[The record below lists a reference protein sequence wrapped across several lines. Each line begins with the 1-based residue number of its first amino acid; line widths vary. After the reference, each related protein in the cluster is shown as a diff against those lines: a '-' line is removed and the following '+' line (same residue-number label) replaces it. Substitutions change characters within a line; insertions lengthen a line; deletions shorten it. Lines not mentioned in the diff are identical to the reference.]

1 MTSPRST
8 SGEPEQVA
16 EGEVRKLKRR
26 FLEVEEV
33 RLHVVLFLDHG
44 SGQATPIY

>member
-8 SGEPEQVA
+8 LGEPEQVS

-26 FLEVEEV
+26 FPEVDEV
-33 RLHVVLFLDHG
+33 RLHVVIFLDHG
-44 SGQATPIY
+44 GGQTTSIY

>member
-8 SGEPEQVA
+8 LGEPEQVA

>member
-8 SGEPEQVA
+8 LGEPEQIA

-33 RLHVVLFLDHG
+33 RLHVVVFLDHG
-44 SGQATPIY
+44 SG

>member
-8 SGEPEQVA
+8 LGEPEQVA

-33 RLHVVLFLDHG
+33 RLQVVVFLDYC
-44 SGQATPIY
+44 SG